1 MFPKYNKYLDLT
13 SSDVLESNDL
23 ETTQRLTSSV
33 NNPPSYYCHTKRI
46 YPLNSRIS
54 SMNISP
60 TSGTLVTTTMGS
72 SRPPIIHLTT
82 HTDLTGI
89 SELYTPHG
97 ITAIWTSAPSPSSAP
112 TETIAV
118 GTSNALLTLTRTSS
132 AGWATAKPLSLPS
145 DVQALTWLSPTTLAL
160 GLRNASIHL
169 WDARSRGHRMCL
181 MNRSAVT
188 ALRRADDATR
198 LVVAGLRS
206 ELALLDLRMPRA
218 EEPTARGRKPPSLPV
233 LAFDYAN
240 EANPALGL
248 DVQPEL
254 GLVAAG
260 DENGA
265 VRVYSL
271 RTGETLREFVAEGGR
286 DGERYRSH
294 CVRFVEDER
303 GEMRIMAALGKTV
316 MEFAW

>member
-1 MFPKYNKYLDLT
+1 
-13 SSDVLESNDL
+13 
-23 ETTQRLTSSV
+23 
-33 NNPPSYYCHTKRI
+33 
-46 YPLNSRIS
+46 
-54 SMNISP
+54 
-60 TSGTLVTTTMGS
+60 
-72 SRPPIIHLTT
+72 
-82 HTDLTGI
+82 
-89 SELYTPHG
+89 
-97 ITAIWTSAPSPSSAP
+97 
-112 TETIAV
+112 
-118 GTSNALLTLTRTSS
+118 
-132 AGWATAKPLSLPS
+132 
-145 DVQALTWLSPTTLAL
+145 
-160 GLRNASIHL
+160 
-169 WDARSRGHRMCL
+169 

-218 EEPTARGRKPPSLPV
+218 EPTARGPRPPSLPV

-240 EANPALGL
+240 EANAALGL

-286 DGERYRSH
+286 DGERFRSH
-294 CVRFVEDER
+294 CVRFVEDEQ

>member
-1 MFPKYNKYLDLT
+1 MFPKYNKYPDLT
-13 SSDVLESNDL
+13 GSGVLESN
-23 ETTQRLTSSV
+23 ERLTSSV
-33 NNPPSYYCHTKRI
+33 NSPPSYYCHTKRI

-60 TSGTLVTTTMGS
+60 ASRTLVTTTMGS

-89 SELYTPHG
+89 SELYAPHD
-97 ITAIWTSAPSPSSAP
+97 ITTIWTSAPSPSSAP

-132 AGWATAKPLSLPS
+132 AGWTTAKPLGLPS
-145 DVQALTWLSPTTLAL
+145 DAQALTWLSPTTLAL

-169 WDARSRGHRMCL
+169 WDARSRGHRLCL
-181 MNRSAVT
+181 VNRSAVT

-218 EEPTARGRKPPSLPV
+218 EPTARGPKPPSLPV
-233 LAFDYAN
+233 LTFDYAN
-240 EANPALGL
+240 EANAALGL

-286 DGERYRSH
+286 DGERFRSH